1 MMKLT
6 WKTSWPLCLA
16 LVTALAAI
24 GCDDGV
30 DDTDSG
36 PMMTD
41 GGTDAGPTESC
52 DDGEMNQDET
62 DVDCGGSTCDACRVG
77 EMCGAP
83 SDCTTML
90 CDMGACQ
97 PMPTCDDGA
106 MNGMETDVDCG
117 GMMCAACDEGEM
129 CGENDDCT
137 TAFCDG
143 GTCTTPVCGDGA
155 VEGLETCDEGS
166 GGTPMETADC
176 DVDCTAV
183 MCGDGL
189 QNISALEECDGDG
202 AGMGGE
208 TATCDVDCTLVMC
221 GDGVTN
227 TTAGEDC
234 DGDGAGTGGETAT
247 CNSDCTAHMCGDG
260 VLNMTAGED
269 CDDGNTVDGD
279 GCESDCTVSRLDV
292 TIAADATFDTDAGT
306 LDGAAVDGW
315 VPGSTTW
322 FVAGFTVSAGATLTV
337 TGANPFLVNASG
349 DVTIDGAVDVSG
361 AVGEDGTGCNAVGGV
376 GGAGGPGGFAGGA
389 GGGLGVGGGMPTL
402 DGAPGAGPGAGGAG
416 TGDNNGGGGAGH
428 IADGTPGEASSSST
442 SGMPGAAGL
451 FYFTPTTFQGGSG
464 GGGGSVDDDGPV
476 GMWDSGDDG
485 GGGGGG
491 GGGAVWFDATG
502 AITVTGTID
511 ASGGDGGDD
520 GCGAAGGGGGSGGWI
535 RLYSGMGL
543 PTTLGATLDVSGGVG
558 GPGSNAD
565 GGAGAGG
572 RLETGMRPLC
582 MDGIRNGEE
591 TDIDCG
597 GTTCAPCALRDTC
610 SVDTDCV
617 AGAACTAGVCLAA
630 TCSDTVLSGM
640 ETDVDCGGPEC
651 LPCEAGESCA
661 ADTDCVSGAC
671 TGAVCEALPVSCAA
685 ILAASPGAPDGAYSI
700 RPDASAPAVMVYCD
714 MTTDGGGWTLV
725 ASSLDTTLNDEAGM
739 YYSDLALPSPTMP
752 NTGVWT
758 GMRTVIAANSDI
770 RFTCRQTPGL
780 GAYDVDLSFRDRP
793 WYREITTGTDADS
806 CFSEGNGSGHDGDGA
821 RCDNIAGMCVPD
833 GTPWSAGFLEGE
845 DGCGSTDD
853 FTVDFSDRGMDG
865 NQSDG
870 TDWGE
875 DDGSRKCG
883 TSGLSGGEWHIWVRE
898 P

>member
-1 MMKLT
+1 
-6 WKTSWPLCLA
+6 
-16 LVTALAAI
+16 
-24 GCDDGV
+24 
-30 DDTDSG
+30 
-36 PMMTD
+36 
-41 GGTDAGPTESC
+41 
-52 DDGEMNQDET
+52 
-62 DVDCGGSTCDACRVG
+62 
-77 EMCGAP
+77 
-83 SDCTTML
+83 
-90 CDMGACQ
+90 
-97 PMPTCDDGA
+97 
-106 MNGMETDVDCG
+106 
-117 GMMCAACDEGEM
+117 
-129 CGENDDCT
+129 
-137 TAFCDG
+137 
-143 GTCTTPVCGDGA
+143 
-155 VEGLETCDEGS
+155 
-166 GGTPMETADC
+166 
-176 DVDCTAV
+176 
-183 MCGDGL
+183 
-189 QNISALEECDGDG
+189 
-202 AGMGGE
+202 
-208 TATCDVDCTLVMC
+208 
-221 GDGVTN
+221 
-227 TTAGEDC
+227 
-234 DGDGAGTGGETAT
+234 
-247 CNSDCTAHMCGDG
+247 
-260 VLNMTAGED
+260 
-269 CDDGNTVDGD
+269 
-279 GCESDCTVSRLDV
+279 
-292 TIAADATFDTDAGT
+292 
-306 LDGAAVDGW
+306 
-315 VPGSTTW
+315 
-322 FVAGFTVSAGATLTV
+322 
-337 TGANPFLVNASG
+337 
-349 DVTIDGAVDVSG
+349 
-361 AVGEDGTGCNAVGGV
+361 
-376 GGAGGPGGFAGGA
+376 
-389 GGGLGVGGGMPTL
+389 
-402 DGAPGAGPGAGGAG
+402 
-416 TGDNNGGGGAGH
+416 
-428 IADGTPGEASSSST
+428 
-442 SGMPGAAGL
+442 
-451 FYFTPTTFQGGSG
+451 PTTFQGGSG